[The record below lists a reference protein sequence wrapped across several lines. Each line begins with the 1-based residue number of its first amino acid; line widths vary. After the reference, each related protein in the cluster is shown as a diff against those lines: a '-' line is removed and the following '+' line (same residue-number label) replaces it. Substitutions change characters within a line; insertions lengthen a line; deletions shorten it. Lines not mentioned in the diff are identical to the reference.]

1 MKNKQHSSHTNSGFS
16 LIELAIVLVILGLL
30 AGGVLVGRDLI
41 RAAEIRSITSDIDNY
56 KSAVYVF
63 QLKYNCLAGDCPNAT
78 NYFGAEDPNPTICE
92 TTASNGTLTCNGN
105 GNRRVEDC
113 SYEMFRFWQHLAI
126 AGLIEGKYTGVGD
139 VVAGCGG
146 SLVHILGVNAPKAAI
161 SGSGFA
167 FSYLDWVGG
176 GDGATYAINYGNLFW
191 LGKETGH
198 RPQANLFTPRE
209 AFAVDQKIDDGKPA
223 SGFVIMRSDL
233 GGAVD
238 SSWGTANSCTT
249 STSATDF
256 NGVYNI
262 SVTSTPCAFMIK
274 SGL

>member
-1 MKNKQHSSHTNSGFS
+1 MPQYKKNQHSSGSDSAFS

-30 AGGVLVGRDLI
+30 AGGVLVGQDLI
-41 RAAEIRSITSDIDNY
+41 RASEIRSITRDIDNY
-56 KSAVYVF
+56 KAAVYVF

-113 SYEMFRFWQHLAI
+113 SYEMVRFWQHLAI
-126 AGLIEGKYTGVGD
+126 AGLIEGKYTGTGTYPP
-139 VVAGCGG
+139 AGC
-146 SLVHILGVNAPKAAI
+146 LTHVLGVNAPKAAI
-161 SGSGFA
+161 SGSGFG
-167 FSYLDWVGG
+167 FSYSDHTGG

-191 LGKETGH
+191 LGKQTTH
-198 RPQANLFTPRE
+198 RPQANLFTPKE
-209 AFAVDQKIDDGKPA
+209 AFAVDQKIDDGRPA
-223 SGFVIMRSDL
+223 SGFVIMRSDGI
-233 GGAVD
+233 GGSA
-238 SSWGTANSCTT
+238 WGEANACTT

-256 NGVYNI
+256 NGIYNI

>member
-1 MKNKQHSSHTNSGFS
+1 MKNKQHSSHTNSAFS

-78 NYFGAEDPNPTICE
+78 NYFGAEDPTPSTCQ

-105 GNRRVEDC
+105 GNRRVGDC
-113 SYEMFRFWQHLAI
+113 NYEMFRFWQHLAI
-126 AGLIEGKYTGVGD
+126 AGLIEGKYTGVGTLF
-139 VVAGCGG
+139 AGCFI
-146 SLVHILGVNAPKAAI
+146 HTLGVNAPKAAI

-167 FSYLDWVGG
+167 FSYLDLTGG

-191 LGKETGH
+191 LGKLQTH
-198 RPQANLFTPRE
+198 RPQGNFFTPGE
-209 AFAVDQKIDDGKPA
+209 AFAFDQKIDDGRPA
-223 SGFVIMRSDL
+223 GGFVIMRSDGI
-233 GGAVD
+233 GGSA
-238 SSWGTANSCTT
+238 WGEANACTT
-249 STSATDF
+249 STSANDF
-256 NGVYNI
+256 NGIYNI